1 VDVGDTALRAV
12 VLMSVLM
19 GLPTRMESEF
29 VMTGGRG
36 IRVGAAVFAVGV
48 SLAGPQ
54 AVASADGGDGGSA
67 AVSSRAQSAD
77 ASARGVVREVRGGRV
92 AGAAGVT
99 RPGAA
104 GGGDSGAKRSAVVRG
119 PRAAAAARP
128 AAAGAVSGSQS
139 SALTSAAPARAVP
152 VPAAVAS
159 GAAVVVGS
167 SGPGAGAAA
176 AAAVQRPRL
185 GHDIT
190 EAVAQFQARP
200 VMGSVGSIRAA
211 VNAGV
216 NTVFDGLTKL
226 LSGLPANQ
234 ITDAVTGVL
243 VLVRRDLFDQMPITS
258 PSPYIIGEQDEF
270 NGFVSAIDPIGEIPT
285 FTLTGGP
292 AHGSVQ
298 LNPDGTYV
306 YTPDEG
312 YTGSDKIIIEVADPG
327 FDLLNPFSKRT
338 QSVTVTLPGT
348 ANTLSIPSIR
358 NSTGSA
364 SFIGATVFGGSR
376 FETVDG
382 ANNLEVQIGPREVFY
397 LTAASSVPAGQP
409 YSYVAIL
416 SSVNVIAGLPVSW
429 IIFIGRPWGLINW
442 LEGGGT
448 TVKTSCTSSGPSSC
462 TFATDSDPL
471 AAILRWST

>member
-338 QSVTVTLPGT
+338 QSVTVTLPGS
-348 ANTLSIPSIR
+348 AYNPYPSIANQTEYVFSSDSR
-358 NSTGSA
+358 NSLLFCTRSCVPLDFKLYPGQA
-364 SFIGATVFGGSR
+364 MYLPEG
-376 FETVDG
+376 
-382 ANNLEVQIGPREVFY
+382 NL
-397 LTAASSVPAGQP
+397 LPAGQ
-409 YSYVAIL
+409 YFGYHFDLFAAARFWTIDL
-416 SSVNVIAGLPVSW
+416 YRALGSSKVTAMCQNARGVEA
-429 IIFIGRPWGLINW
+429 
-442 LEGGGT
+442 
-448 TVKTSCTSSGPSSC
+448 C
-462 TFATDSDPL
+462 TFADSDPQQVV
-471 AAILRWST
+471 LRE